1 MRISGAP
8 ETGTNLVSSCIS
20 STFNLDFV
28 EADPSMVTGSDA
40 KVTHGIGNRNFGF
53 IGEMVASSAAVA
65 FESLIMKEVL
75 LILCRHIWV
84 VQNCF
89 SPLSNLGNGVEAEF
103 GEREDHDEAFD
114 AGSEQR
120 GSHHDD
126 TT

>member
-1 MRISGAP
+1 M
-8 ETGTNLVSSCIS
+8 
-20 STFNLDFV
+20 
-28 EADPSMVTGSDA
+28 
-40 KVTHGIGNRNFGF
+40 
-53 IGEMVASSAAVA
+53 ASSAAVA
-65 FESLIMKEVL
+65 FESPIMKEVS

-114 AGSEQR
+114 VGSEQR
-120 GSHHDD
+120 CSHHND